1 MYRTGIGF
9 DVHALAEDKLLII
22 GGVQIPHQK
31 GLLGHSDADVL
42 VHAVMD
48 AVLGSLA
55 LGDIGQH
62 FPDTDAEFK
71 GANSLELLSHV
82 NRLAEEKG
90 FVCTNLDS
98 IIMAEKP
105 KMAPYLMKMRA
116 NLATALKIKTE
127 QVSIKA
133 TTTERLGL
141 IGREEG
147 IAAQAIV
154 LLNSITN
161 RGEICHK
168 LSWLW
173 IRAPPVPVPF
183 CLMKTEKL
191 LPKQMLHWPV
201 IIPNPAGLS
210 RFRKKY
216 GAASDK
222 LSRRL

>member
-9 DVHALAEDKLLII
+9 DVHTLAEDRLLII
-22 GGVQIPHQK
+22 GGVQIPHPK

-48 AVLGSLA
+48 AVLGALA

-71 GANSLELLSHV
+71 DANSMELLRHV
-82 NRLAEEKG
+82 QCLVEEEG

-105 KMAPYLMKMRA
+105 KMATYLMEMRA
-116 NLATALKIKTE
+116 NLASALKIKTE

-133 TTTERLGL
+133 TTTERLGV
-141 IGREEG
+141 IGHEEG

-154 LLNSITN
+154 LLNSIT
-161 RGEICHK
+161 
-168 LSWLW
+168 
-173 IRAPPVPVPF
+173 
-183 CLMKTEKL
+183 
-191 LPKQMLHWPV
+191 
-201 IIPNPAGLS
+201 
-210 RFRKKY
+210 
-216 GAASDK
+216 
-222 LSRRL
+222 

>member
-9 DVHALAEDKLLII
+9 DVHTLAEDRLLII
-22 GGVQIPHQK
+22 GGVQIPHPK

-48 AVLGSLA
+48 AVLGALA

-71 GANSLELLSHV
+71 DANSMELLRHV
-82 NRLAEEKG
+82 QYLVEEKG

-98 IIMAEKP
+98 IIIAEKP
-105 KMAPYLMKMRA
+105 KMAPHLMEMRT
-116 NLATALKIKTE
+116 NLASALKIKME

-133 TTTERLGL
+133 TTTERLGV

-154 LLNSITN
+154 LLNSMT
-161 RGEICHK
+161 
-168 LSWLW
+168 
-173 IRAPPVPVPF
+173 
-183 CLMKTEKL
+183 
-191 LPKQMLHWPV
+191 
-201 IIPNPAGLS
+201 
-210 RFRKKY
+210 
-216 GAASDK
+216 
-222 LSRRL
+222 

>member
-48 AVLGSLA
+48 AVLGALA

-71 GANSLELLSHV
+71 DANSMELLRHV
-82 NRLAEEKG
+82 QCLVEEKG
-90 FVCTNLDS
+90 FICTNLDS

-105 KMAPYLMKMRA
+105 KMAPHLMEMRT
-116 NLATALKIKTE
+116 NLASALKIKME

-154 LLNSITN
+154 LLNSMT
-161 RGEICHK
+161 
-168 LSWLW
+168 
-173 IRAPPVPVPF
+173 
-183 CLMKTEKL
+183 
-191 LPKQMLHWPV
+191 
-201 IIPNPAGLS
+201 
-210 RFRKKY
+210 
-216 GAASDK
+216 
-222 LSRRL
+222 

>member
-9 DVHALAEDKLLII
+9 DVHAFAADRPLII
-22 GGVQIPHQK
+22 GGVKIPHPK

-48 AVLGSLA
+48 AILGALA

-62 FPDTDAEFK
+62 FPDTDSKYQNAD
-71 GANSLELLSHV
+71 SLDLLSHIHL
-82 NRLAEEKG
+82 LAAEKG
-90 FVCTNLDS
+90 FVCANLDS

-105 KMAPYLMKMRA
+105 KMSLHLMEMRT
-116 NLATALKIKTE
+116 NLSTTLNLNID

-154 LLNSITN
+154 LFQSTN
-161 RGEICHK
+161 
-168 LSWLW
+168 
-173 IRAPPVPVPF
+173 
-183 CLMKTEKL
+183 
-191 LPKQMLHWPV
+191 
-201 IIPNPAGLS
+201 
-210 RFRKKY
+210 
-216 GAASDK
+216 
-222 LSRRL
+222 

>member
-9 DVHALAEDKLLII
+9 DVHTLAEDRLLII
-22 GGVQIPHQK
+22 GGVQIPHPK

-48 AVLGSLA
+48 AVLGALA

-71 GANSLELLSHV
+71 DANSMELLSHV
-82 NRLAEEKG
+82 QCLVEEKG

-105 KMAPYLMKMRA
+105 KMAPYLMEMKT
-116 NLATALKIKTE
+116 NLASALKIKTE

-133 TTTERLGL
+133 TTTERLGV

-154 LLNSITN
+154 LLNSMT
-161 RGEICHK
+161 
-168 LSWLW
+168 
-173 IRAPPVPVPF
+173 
-183 CLMKTEKL
+183 
-191 LPKQMLHWPV
+191 
-201 IIPNPAGLS
+201 
-210 RFRKKY
+210 
-216 GAASDK
+216 
-222 LSRRL
+222 